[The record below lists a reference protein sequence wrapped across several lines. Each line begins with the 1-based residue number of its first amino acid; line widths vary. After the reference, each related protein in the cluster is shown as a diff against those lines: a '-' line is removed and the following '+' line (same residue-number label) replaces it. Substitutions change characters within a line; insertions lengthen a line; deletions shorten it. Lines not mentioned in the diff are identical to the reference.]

1 MRRVNPELKKRP
13 PVIHSRIMVRVSG
26 AHGVIRCDGVA
37 VSRGDRPVRG
47 ARIFA
52 AWLALAA
59 VSCKGDEEGS
69 GQVAALGQEKVSAA
83 EDDLLKRRDALLN
96 TRLELR
102 SKRAELDEKRKAIK
116 AEGGDTSGID
126 EEAQKLLDEENNL
139 VGQEQDLNA
148 KLDAVLSERRAMV
161 SALSASGGVGVAGRE
176 AGVAAREK
184 ELARREQRVAEREA
198 ALSSREESLASKWKD
213 SCATGG
219 TTTIVQ
225 TLDVKGSKYTKKDV
239 EPLLDKAH
247 SEMRQKGILKSDL
260 PEPVRDLDSSA
271 TQSMAKGDYAQARFA
286 ASQLLATVRAMKI
299 DKPFIAAKI
308 GRLNV
313 TMKGKSISSQVE
325 GLFRD
330 ATEEVADGKFVSA
343 NKKLNSIYSKID

>member
-1 MRRVNPELKKRP
+1 MMRCVNAEHKMRPRV
-13 PVIHSRIMVRVSG
+13 VHWRIMTRVSG
-26 AHGVIRCDGVA
+26 ARM
-37 VSRGDRPVRG
+37 
-47 ARIFA
+47 FA

-69 GQVAALGQEKVSAA
+69 AKVAIAGQEKISAQ

-102 SKRAELDEKRKAIK
+102 SKRAELAEKRKAIK
-116 AEGGDTSGID
+116 AEGGDTTGID
-126 EEAQKLLDEENNL
+126 EEAQKLLEEENDL

-148 KLDAVLSERRAMV
+148 KLDAILSERRAMV
-161 SALSASGGVGVAGRE
+161 SALSTGGGVDVAGRE

-184 ELARREQRVAEREA
+184 DLARREQRVAEREA
-198 ALSSREESLASKWKD
+198 ALSSREESLASKWKET
-213 SCATGG
+213 CAAGG

-247 SEMRQKGILKSDL
+247 SEMRQKGILRSDL
-260 PEPVRDLDSSA
+260 PDPVRDLDSSA
-271 TQSMAKGDYAQARFA
+271 TQAMAKGDYAQARFA

-308 GRLNV
+308 GRLNA
-313 TMKGKSISSQVE
+313 TMKGKALSSSIEQ
-325 GLFRD
+325 LFRE

>member
-1 MRRVNPELKKRP
+1 MMRCVNAEHKMRAR
-13 PVIHSRIMVRVSG
+13 VIHCGIMTRVS
-26 AHGVIRCDGVA
+26 R
-37 VSRGDRPVRG
+37 
-47 ARIFA
+47 ARILA
-52 AWLALAA
+52 SWLAIAA

-69 GQVAALGQEKVSAA
+69 AKVAIAGQEKISAQ
-83 EDDLLKRRDALLN
+83 EDDLLKRRDALLA

-102 SKRAELDEKRKAIK
+102 SKRAELAEKRKAIK
-116 AEGGDTSGID
+116 AEGGDTSGVD
-126 EEAQKLLDEENNL
+126 EEAQKLLEEENDL

-161 SALSASGGVGVAGRE
+161 SALSTGGGVDVAGRE

-184 ELARREQRVAEREA
+184 DLARREQRVAEREA

-247 SEMRQKGILKSDL
+247 AEMRQKGILKSDL
-260 PEPVRDLDSSA
+260 PDPAQNLDNSA
-271 TQSMAKGDYAQARFA
+271 TEAMAKGDYAQARFA
-286 ASQLLATVRAMKI
+286 ASQLLATVRTMRI

-308 GRLNV
+308 GRLNAI
-313 TMKGKSISSQVE
+313 MKGKSLSPQVE
-325 GLFRD
+325 QLFRE

-343 NKKLNSIYSKID
+343 NKKLNSIYSKIN

>member
-1 MRRVNPELKKRP
+1 MMQRVNAEHKMRP
-13 PVIHSRIMVRVSG
+13 RVVHSRSMTRV
-26 AHGVIRCDGVA
+26 A
-37 VSRGDRPVRG
+37 G

-52 AWLALAA
+52 GWLALAA
-59 VSCKGDEEGS
+59 ISCKGDEEAT
-69 GQVAALGQEKVSAA
+69 GQVAIAGQEKVSAA

-102 SKRAELDEKRKAIK
+102 SKRAELAEKRKAIK

-126 EEAQKLLDEENNL
+126 EEAQQLLDQETAL
-139 VGQEQDLNA
+139 VGQEQDLNT
-148 KLDAVLSERRAMV
+148 KLDALLSERRAMV
-161 SALSASGGVGVAGRE
+161 SALSSGGGVGVAGRE

-184 ELARREQRVAEREA
+184 DLARREQRVAEREA

-213 SCATGG
+213 SCAAGG

-225 TLDVKGSKYTKKDV
+225 TMDVKGSKYTKKDV

-247 SEMRQKGILKSDL
+247 AEMRQKGILRSDL
-260 PEPVRDLDSSA
+260 PEPVRDLDNSA

-286 ASQLLATVRAMKI
+286 ASQLLATVRTMKI

-308 GRLNV
+308 GRLNT
-313 TMKGKSISSQVE
+313 TMKGKALSPQVE
-325 GLFRD
+325 SLFRD

>member
-1 MRRVNPELKKRP
+1 MLREW
-13 PVIHSRIMVRVSG
+13 
-26 AHGVIRCDGVA
+26 
-37 VSRGDRPVRG
+37 G

-52 AWLALAA
+52 ALLALAA
-59 VSCKGDEEGS
+59 ASCKGDEEGG
-69 GQVAALGQEKVSAA
+69 GQVAVAGQEKVSAA
-83 EDDLLKRRDALLN
+83 EDDLLKRRDTLLN

-102 SKRAELDEKRKAIK
+102 SKRAELAEKRKAIK

-126 EEAQKLLDEENNL
+126 EEAQKLLDEENDL
-139 VGQEQDLNA
+139 VGQEQDLNS
-148 KLDAVLSERRAMV
+148 KLDALLSERRAMV
-161 SALSASGGVGVAGRE
+161 SALSAGGGVGVAGRE

-184 ELARREQRVAEREA
+184 DLARREQRVAERES
-198 ALSSREESLASKWKD
+198 ALSAREESLASKWKD
-213 SCATGG
+213 ACVSGG

-247 SEMRQKGILKSDL
+247 SEMRQKGILRSDL
-260 PEPVRDLDSSA
+260 PDPARDLDNSA

-308 GRLNV
+308 GRLNA
-313 TMKGKSISSQVE
+313 TMKGKTISTSIEQ
-325 GLFRD
+325 LFRD

-343 NKKLNSIYSKID
+343 NKKLNSIYSKIN

>member
-1 MRRVNPELKKRP
+1 M
-13 PVIHSRIMVRVSG
+13 
-26 AHGVIRCDGVA
+26 A
-37 VSRGDRPVRG
+37 G
-47 ARIFA
+47 ARIFG

-59 VSCKGDEEGS
+59 ISCKGDEEGS
-69 GQVAALGQEKVSAA
+69 KVALAGQEKISAA

-102 SKRAELDEKRKAIK
+102 SKRAELAEKRKAIK

-126 EEAQKLLDEENNL
+126 EEAQQLLDQENDL
-139 VGQEQDLNA
+139 VGQEQDLNG
-148 KLDAVLSERRAMV
+148 KLDAILSERRAMV
-161 SALSASGGVGVAGRE
+161 SALSSGGGVDVAGRE
-176 AGVAAREK
+176 AGVASREK

-198 ALSSREESLASKWKD
+198 AVSSREEGLAAKWKE
-213 SCATGG
+213 SCAAGG

-247 SEMRQKGILKSDL
+247 SEMRQKGILRSDL
-260 PEPVRDLDSSA
+260 PEPVRDLDNSA
-271 TQSMAKGDYAQARFA
+271 TESMAKGDYAQARFA
-286 ASQLLATVRAMKI
+286 ASQLLATVRTMKI

-308 GRLNV
+308 GRLNAS
-313 TMKGKSISSQVE
+313 MKSKSLSPQVE
-325 GLFRD
+325 QLFRE

>member
-1 MRRVNPELKKRP
+1 MRPRV
-13 PVIHSRIMVRVSG
+13 VHSRIM
-26 AHGVIRCDGVA
+26 
-37 VSRGDRPVRG
+37 SRESG

-69 GQVAALGQEKVSAA
+69 KVALAGQEKVSAA

-102 SKRAELDEKRKAIK
+102 SKRAELAEKRKAIK

-126 EEAQKLLDEENNL
+126 EETQKLLDEENDL
-139 VGQEQDLNA
+139 VGQEQDLNS
-148 KLDAVLSERRAMV
+148 KLDELLTERRAMV
-161 SALSASGGVGVAGRE
+161 SALSAGGGASVAGRE

-184 ELARREQRVAEREA
+184 DLARREQRVGEREA
-198 ALSSREESLASKWKD
+198 ALSAREESLATKWKET
-213 SCATGG
+213 CAAGG

-247 SEMRQKGILKSDL
+247 SEMRQKGILRSDL

-308 GRLNV
+308 GRLNA
-313 TMKGKSISSQVE
+313 TMKGKTVSSSVE
-325 GLFRD
+325 QLFRD
-330 ATEEVADGKFVSA
+330 ATEEVADGKFTSA

>member
-1 MRRVNPELKKRP
+1 M
-13 PVIHSRIMVRVSG
+13 IHWRIMTRV
-26 AHGVIRCDGVA
+26 V
-37 VSRGDRPVRG
+37 G

-69 GQVAALGQEKVSAA
+69 AKVAIAGQEKVSAA
-83 EDDLLKRRDALLN
+83 EDDLLKRRDTLLN

-102 SKRAELDEKRKAIK
+102 SKRAELAEKRKAIT
-116 AEGGDTSGID
+116 AQGGDTSGID
-126 EEAQKLLDEENNL
+126 EETQKLLDEENSL

-148 KLDAVLSERRAMV
+148 KLDALLSERRAMV
-161 SALSASGGVGVAGRE
+161 SALSSGGGVDVAGRE

-184 ELARREQRVAEREA
+184 DLARREQRVAERESA
-198 ALSSREESLASKWKD
+198 VSSREEGLAAKWKD
-213 SCATGG
+213 TCGAGG

-225 TLDVKGSKYTKKDV
+225 TMDVKGSKYTKKDV

-247 SEMRQKGILKSDL
+247 SEMRQKGILRSDL
-260 PEPVRDLDSSA
+260 PEPVRDLDSNA
-271 TQSMAKGDYAQARFA
+271 TQAMAKGDYAQARFA

-308 GRLNV
+308 GRLNA
-313 TMKGKSISSQVE
+313 TMKGKSLSSSVE
-325 GLFRD
+325 QLFRE

-343 NKKLNSIYSKID
+343 NKKLNSIYSKIN

>member
-1 MRRVNPELKKRP
+1 MMRRVNAEHKMRLR
-13 PVIHSRIMVRVSG
+13 VVHSRIMTRMS
-26 AHGVIRCDGVA
+26 
-37 VSRGDRPVRG
+37 G

-52 AWLALAA
+52 AWLAIAGI
-59 VSCKGDEEGS
+59 SCKGDEGGS
-69 GQVAALGQEKVSAA
+69 AKVAITGQEKVSAA
-83 EDDLLKRRDALLN
+83 EDELLKRRDALLA

-102 SKRAELDEKRKAIK
+102 SKRAELAEKRKAIK
-116 AEGGDTSGID
+116 AEGGDTTGID
-126 EEAQKLLDEENNL
+126 EEAQKLLEEENDL

-148 KLDAVLSERRAMV
+148 KLDQILSERRAMV
-161 SALSASGGVGVAGRE
+161 SALSAGGGVDVAGRE

-184 ELARREQRVAEREA
+184 DLARREQRVAEREA
-198 ALSSREESLASKWKD
+198 ALSAREESLASKWKE
-213 SCATGG
+213 SCSVGG

-247 SEMRQKGILKSDL
+247 AEMRQKGLLRSDL
-260 PEPVRDLDSSA
+260 PDPVRELDTSA
-271 TQSMAKGDYAQARFA
+271 TDAMAKGDYAQARFA

-308 GRLNV
+308 GRLNAS
-313 TMKGKSISSQVE
+313 MKGKSLSPQVE
-325 GLFRD
+325 QLFRE

-343 NKKLNSIYSKID
+343 NKKLNSIYAKM